1 MNIASSSS
9 SSNFGLTDA
18 QRLFVDEFA
27 ALLAPWGLPPA
38 SGRLYGYALLHDKPV
53 SLDQIAADL
62 EMSKAGAWNAAKVLE
77 RCGHV
82 RRYGEPGSKRAL
94 YAATYNY
101 ASMLQDHCAMWGDL
115 GALLQNSASD
125 VAADQPAARL
135 LEMGRFLLAMRTKI
149 EQSIA
154 ELRTPP
160 AQD

>member
-1 MNIASSSS
+1 MNISSS
-9 SSNFGLTDA
+9 GLTDA
-18 QRLFVDEFA
+18 QRLFVEEFA

-38 SGRLYGYALLHDKPV
+38 SGRLYGYALLHQRPV

-94 YAATYNY
+94 YAATYNH
-101 ASMLQDHCAMWGDL
+101 ASILREHSAMWGDL

-125 VAADQPAARL
+125 VAADEPAGRM
-135 LEMGRFLLAMRTKI
+135 LEMARFFLAMRSRI
-149 EQSIA
+149 EQAIA
-154 ELRTPP
+154 ELQTAGP
-160 AQD
+160 AGPA